1 MPFEM
6 DPADP
11 IALFNRWKQDAL
23 LNGDPEPD
31 AMTVATVDRDGMPH
45 ARVVYLRNLVEE
57 GFVFYT
63 NYKSAKATQLL
74 ANPNVALNFHW
85 TSIERQV
92 RICGLAEK
100 APEELSDIYF
110 EGRDRES
117 QLGAWASPQSQ
128 LIPDRKWLLDKVAD
142 LDAQYAGKPIPR
154 PPHWGGFLVR
164 PATMEF
170 WTGRTARLHD
180 RSLYTR
186 DGSTWKRST
195 LAP

>member
-1 MPFEM
+1 M
-6 DPADP
+6 DPSDP
-11 IALFNRWKQDAL
+11 ITLFNKWKQDAL

-31 AMTVATVDRDGMPH
+31 AMSVATVDRDGMPH

-63 NYKSAKATQLL
+63 NYKSVKAAQIL

-92 RICGLAEK
+92 RVRGVAEK

-110 EGRDRES
+110 EGRGRES

-128 LIPDRKWLLDKVAD
+128 PIPGRKWLLDQVAKY
-142 LDAQYAGKPIPR
+142 DARYSGKPIPR

-164 PATMEF
+164 PSTIEF

-180 RSLYTR
+180 RFLYSR
-186 DGSTWKRST
+186 DGGTWKRTT